1 MERVSSQFGSRGVVK
16 LPNGWVYHDN
26 QTLDASRSAGRFALH
41 QQHRDNERRVLG
53 LQGRIPGAG
62 GNEEVMKPSYGKSP
76 NKVGREQLA
85 QEVLAFGDTLYFNPP
100 EENRANVKID
110 ALETERLT
118 GLSDLTPNR
127 FDSVSM
133 KSKPRR
139 TKQARLTQSGS
150 PQFAPRALVPETFN
164 NFLSRYRP
172 AEDRSQLRAKI
183 NLQGASI
190 SRSASVSA
198 VSVPEQP
205 RALPFSSTSHIIAPQ
220 QPAAIPI
227 STSSSFSS
235 IPSGTPVGNK
245 FAFNFRVQH

>member
-1 MERVSSQFGSRGVVK
+1 MGGGKEKAMK
-16 LPNGWVYHDN
+16 L
-26 QTLDASRSAGRFALH
+26 
-41 QQHRDNERRVLG
+41 
-53 LQGRIPGAG
+53 
-62 GNEEVMKPSYGKSP
+62 SYGKSP

-118 GLSDLTPNR
+118 GLSDLTQDR
-127 FDSVSM
+127 FDSVSR

-150 PQFAPRALVPETFN
+150 PEFAPRALVPETFN
-164 NFLSRYRP
+164 NYLSRYRP

-190 SRSASVSA
+190 SRSVASVSA

-227 STSSSFSS
+227 STSSSFSN
-235 IPSGTPVGNK
+235 IPSGTP
-245 FAFNFRVQH
+245 